1 MIRVRPRI
9 ARFCMS
15 PGTVRVRTRSSP
27 STQQQQQQQQKY
39 RRSYSSIQVDEQTL
53 SEFSSKNSTEMS
65 QDGEAEAEKLCGN
78 RVMVVVDSS
87 MEAKAALH
95 WALSH
100 TIQSQDT
107 VILLHVI
114 TRPSVQ
120 GNLPSEFHCFT
131 NVIK

>member
-1 MIRVRPRI
+1 
-9 ARFCMS
+9 
-15 PGTVRVRTRSSP
+15 
-27 STQQQQQQQQKY
+27 
-39 RRSYSSIQVDEQTL
+39 
-53 SEFSSKNSTEMS
+53 MS

-87 MEAKAALH
+87 IEAKAALH

-107 VILLHVI
+107 VILLHVV

-120 GNLPSEFHCFT
+120 GIFHLNF
-131 NVIK
+131 IALQI